1 MRAILTDRRSGEV
14 RLYNVPQPELSPE
27 GILVRTHFSA
37 ISAGTERASVEL
49 SSKSLLSKAM
59 ARPELVRQVVDFARQ
74 NGIQAACQKVTSK
87 LDTLATMGYSCAGE
101 VIAVGAGADE
111 FRIGDRVACAG
122 AGYASHCEVNFV
134 PRNLAVHIPDSV
146 PTDAA
151 ALTTIGAIA
160 MQGLR
165 QAGIAFGETVAI
177 IGAGLLGVLAIQMAR
192 AAGCRVVAVD
202 LSPERVKQARQ
213 FGADLALAASDP
225 ALAEKVREFSRYGVD
240 AAVLTASSTSAE
252 PIELAARL
260 LRDRGRIVVVGAI
273 GMGVSRGEMYRKEL
287 SLALSRSYGPG
298 RYDPGYEEEGKD
310 YPIGYVRWTER
321 RNMEAFLDLVAG
333 GQLDL
338 TPLLQNRCSVDEA
351 AKAYAALGSGSYT
364 SIIEYSRA
372 PAIEQVGSCP
382 AGRAPLAGE
391 VRIGCIGAGSFST
404 GVIFP
409 ALQALKDVRFE
420 AVASSSGVSAA
431 SAQKAFR
438 FARAETAAELL
449 EDANLDAVFVLSRH
463 DSHAR
468 YVIRALQSGKAVF
481 VEKPLATT
489 PEELAEIERTV
500 ALRQSSGAA
509 PFVMVG
515 FNRRFAPLTER
526 VQEFFAGRS
535 EAMMLNI
542 RINAGFIPADHWVH
556 RHGGR
561 IVGELCH
568 FVDWARA
575 VVGQP
580 DRQCQRRRS
589 AQRAPL
595 SG

>member
-1 MRAILTDRRSGEV
+1 MSSRTQSKDPYATRTVIPRLSPSCANLTRKEYLFMRAILTDRRSGEV

-59 ARPELVRQVVDFARQ
+59 ARPEMVRQVVDFARQ
-74 NGIQAACQKVTSK
+74 NGIQAAYQKVTSK

-101 VIAVGAGADE
+101 VIAVGADAAE
-111 FRIGDRVACAG
+111 FRVGDRVACAG

-134 PRNLAVHIPDSV
+134 PRNLAVHIPGNV

-273 GMGVSRGEMYRKEL
+273 GMGVSRAEMYRKEL

-351 AKAYAALGSGSYT
+351 ANAYATLGSGSYT
-364 SIIEYSRA
+364 SIIEYSEP
-372 PAIEQVGSCP
+372 PAIERVGSCP
-382 AGRAPLAGE
+382 AGHAPLGE
-391 VRIGCIGAGSFST
+391 CPSNR
-404 GVIFP
+404 P
-409 ALQALKDVRFE
+409 
-420 AVASSSGVSAA
+420 
-431 SAQKAFR
+431 
-438 FARAETAAELL
+438 
-449 EDANLDAVFVLSRH
+449 
-463 DSHAR
+463 
-468 YVIRALQSGKAVF
+468 
-481 VEKPLATT
+481 
-489 PEELAEIERTV
+489 RT
-500 ALRQSSGAA
+500 SD
-509 PFVMVG
+509 
-515 FNRRFAPLTER
+515 
-526 VQEFFAGRS
+526 
-535 EAMMLNI
+535 
-542 RINAGFIPADHWVH
+542 NA
-556 RHGGR
+556 
-561 IVGELCH
+561 
-568 FVDWARA
+568 
-575 VVGQP
+575 
-580 DRQCQRRRS
+580 
-589 AQRAPL
+589 
-595 SG
+595 